1 MDFITSNLPPAPVR
15 VLDAGCGNGALADR
29 LRGHGYEV
37 TAIDIDPALA
47 RSGVRIADIC
57 AFRDRPYDA
66 VVFVLSL
73 HHVHSLGAALDATR
87 ALLKPGGRLLVDEF
101 AHENA
106 DSAMADRFFASPGSL
121 QRWRDKH
128 GEFHTGSAMV
138 DAISRRFTLISLAQV
153 PYLYRYLD
161 DESLRDSESVL
172 GLQLIAHR
180 RASRPAR
187 AAAAGGLAA
196 DRTSRSRYSGGALR
210 PSRPQPL
217 YSSYS
222 SLPHSLGRRDQ

>member
-29 LRGHGYEV
+29 LRARGYEV

-138 DAISRRFTLISLAQV
+138 DAISRRFTLTSLAQV

>member
-1 MDFITSNLPPAPVR
+1 MDFIIDNLPPAPAR

-29 LRGHGYEV
+29 LRASGYEV

-47 RSGVRIADIC
+47 RPGVRIADIC

-73 HHVHSLGAALDATR
+73 HHVHSLGAALDAAR

-106 DSAMADRFFASPGSL
+106 DSAIADRYYASPGSL
-121 QRWRDKH
+121 QRWQDKH
-128 GEFHTGSAMV
+128 REFHTGTAMV
-138 DAISRRFTLISLAQV
+138 DDISRCFTITSLEHV
-153 PYLYRYLD
+153 PYLHRYLE
-161 DESLRDSESVL
+161 DESIRDSESVL

-180 RASRPAR
+180 RP
-187 AAAAGGLAA
+187 
-196 DRTSRSRYSGGALR
+196 SRSAQRLTAT
-210 PSRPQPL
+210 
-217 YSSYS
+217 
-222 SLPHSLGRRDQ
+222 DV